1 MDERNI
7 AKNNIFLSMKD
18 KGGKILLSELL
29 VAPPS
34 DDLLLELFSLGRGG
48 QPFTTKSALE
58 IMKLRLEGLT
68 AKEVGEKLGLTLGQ
82 VNGRFQ
88 TLRVKLMSDIL
99 PDCIEIDVPGIR
111 RLRRLDVPITS
122 GYTKVSELL
131 RDMPS
136 DRELLELSI
145 SRGYIVNFNGR
156 RTITHDDLVLLKRKE
171 AGQRDAAIAR
181 ELDVG
186 RENIRRRLVW
196 IRTTLR
202 QRLGIQID
210 MPELFPYEES
220 RG

>member
-1 MDERNI
+1 MENDFLTRK
-7 AKNNIFLSMKD
+7 AKGEKIFF
-18 KGGKILLSELL
+18 SELL
-29 VAPPS
+29 ADPPS
-34 DDLLLELFSLGRGG
+34 DDVLLELFPLGWGG

-58 IMKLRLEGLT
+58 IMNLRLKGLT

-88 TLRVKLMSDIL
+88 TLRGKLVSDIL

-111 RLRRLDVPITS
+111 RLRGMDVPITS
-122 GYTKVSELL
+122 GYIKVSELL

-156 RTITHDDLVLLKRKE
+156 RTITHDDLVLLKRKA
-171 AGQRDAAIAR
+171 AGQRGAAIAR
-181 ELDVG
+181 ELGVG